1 MAPPSCEVMVPWL
14 LVSHVLGVWCAEPLR
29 LSPAECRASSTLL
42 LAAQTLRRS
51 SQDWLRVL
59 CQEIIFL
66 EKYTEIQVALLTVP
80 YLRLPE
86 SVQAEIFHYLAVKPL
101 DMMSYIGEI
110 GCVFTVP
117 RSLATPELGHEN
129 FRLHETRKELT
140 RRLKLESQLH
150 NTIRTWNSRLVRL
163 NLQIS
168 GKLAVLEGRVPHFA
182 QIARLPLFS
191 SRPCQN
197 SLPLR

>member
-51 SQDWLRVL
+51 SQAWLRIL

-86 SVQAEIFHYLAVKPL
+86 SVQAEIFHFLAVKPL
-101 DMMSYIGEI
+101 DMMSYVGEI

-117 RSLATPELGHEN
+117 RSLATPELGHVY
-129 FRLHETRKELT
+129 FRFHETRKELT

-182 QIARLPLFS
+182 QIARLPLLSYHFGD
-191 SRPCQN
+191 CTHV
-197 SLPLR
+197 